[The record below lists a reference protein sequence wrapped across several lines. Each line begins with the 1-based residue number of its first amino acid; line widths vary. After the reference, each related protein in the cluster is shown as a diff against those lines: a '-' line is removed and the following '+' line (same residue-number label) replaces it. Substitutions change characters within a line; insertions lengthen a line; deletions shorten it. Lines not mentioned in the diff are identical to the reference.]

1 MPELGLRRRHVGD
14 PGVPGTL
21 RLPRHSFLE
30 ARHQLWHPVPGN
42 LPITVVLPAPRG
54 EGVNNPRHTYSRR
67 HLHMAPFRRRDS
79 TTTRSRPP
87 NRRGSRSRGMP
98 KGSSNSDSNN
108 SSSDNSTT
116 AIPITNSSTKYFKE
130 SSRAPCRRCKLER
143 RLICRRRRE
152 TRLLNRRQRRPTMMR
167 SITKV
172 SSNLRWKWR

>member
-1 MPELGLRRRHVGD
+1 MDCNGGTLEIQVCRGHCGYPVTHFWRHVTNYGILFQ
-14 PGVPGTL
+14 VT
-21 RLPRHSFLE
+21 F
-30 ARHQLWHPVPGN
+30 QL
-42 LPITVVLPAPRG
+42 VLPAPRG

-152 TRLLNRRQRRPTMMR
+152 KRLLIRRQRRPTMMR
-167 SITKV
+167 SNTTV